1 MGVSRVDITPPPG
14 VQLAGYSSANRAARA
29 TLDPLYAQVITF
41 DDGRRAAALV
51 TLDLIFVPLKP
62 EMEAVRERARRGG
75 VQDVIFV
82 ASHTHSGPSFG
93 ELAEWN
99 RMLVDRIARAIE
111 EARRKQAPARIG
123 AGWGNV
129 QIGFNRRHVP
139 VSGPAVMWWRNE
151 TAASS
156 FPVDPSVG
164 VIRVNDLRGRPI
176 AILANYA
183 CHPVVFGPDNLD
195 YSADFPGEMRKTI
208 EAAFPGA
215 VAFFLQGGAGDI
227 NPYFDKNPLNE
238 GAVERMKET
247 GRKLGQE
254 VVRTARQIQP
264 AAASPSVGVKVQNV
278 EFGYRYDAEQT
289 RTLIEKTGRRP
300 IPRYPL
306 WGEPLQIPVTALV
319 LNQQFAFAGMP
330 AEPFVEFQM
339 YLRAHSPLPYTYFL
353 GYCNDN
359 VNYVPTMHAAVRGG
373 YGADNMIT
381 RIEVGAGEEMIHRGL
396 AMIRELAGSG
406 PATPANPV
414 RKITTVHR
422 AEGSGPL
429 RARYTERAGNRELL
443 LVSGDARIALASLD
457 DEPGLVRIRIPDIT
471 PDAELR
477 EARIAGGSGFLRV
490 EDSSGQPLAY
500 LGAAGV
506 LAPASAPPAARQS
519 RAAAQAPGKLAWSST
534 AHRFTTPEEPF
545 VLDTIVV
552 GDFCIAALNSEMPKA
567 LVVRFGDRSECSSTI
582 VMTAPGGQQLREAE
596 PGAAEIL
603 ADRAIAETL
612 RLRGLLRR
620 VPDLRY

>member
-1 MGVSRVDITPPPG
+1 MSRVDITPPPG

-29 TLDPLYAQVITF
+29 TLDPLYGQAITF
-41 DDGRRAAALV
+41 DDGKRAAALV
-51 TLDLIFVPLKP
+51 TLDLIFVPLRP
-62 EMEAVRERARRGG
+62 EREAIRERARRGG

-82 ASHTHSGPSFG
+82 ASHTHSGPSFAG
-93 ELAEWN
+93 LADWN
-99 RMLVDRIARAIE
+99 RELVDKIGQAIAD
-111 EARRKQAPARIG
+111 ARRKQAAARIG
-123 AGWGNV
+123 AGWGSV

-139 VSGPAVMWWRNE
+139 VSGPALMWWRNE

-156 FPVDPSVG
+156 FPVDSSVG
-164 VIRVNDLRGRPI
+164 VIRVDDLRGRPI
-176 AILANYA
+176 AVLANYA

-208 EAAFPGA
+208 EAAIPGA

-227 NPYFDKNPLNE
+227 NPYFDKNPLAG

-247 GRKLGQE
+247 GRKLGEE
-254 VVRTARQIQP
+254 VVRAAKQIRP
-264 AAASPSVGVKVQNV
+264 AAASPSVGVKVQEV
-278 EFGYRYDAEQT
+278 EFGYRYDPEQT
-289 RTLIEKTGRRP
+289 RELIEKSGRRP

-306 WGEPLQIPVTALV
+306 WGEPLKLPVTALV
-319 LNQQFAFAGMP
+319 LNRQFAFAGMP

-381 RIEVGAGEEMIHRGL
+381 RVEVGAGEEMIHRGL
-396 AMIRELAGSG
+396 AMIRELAGLG

-414 RKITTVHR
+414 RAIATLHR
-422 AEGSGPL
+422 AAGDGPL
-429 RARYTERAGNRELL
+429 RARYRDHGGERELL
-443 LVSGDARIALASLD
+443 LVSGEARIAFATSD
-457 DEPGLVRIRIPDIT
+457 AEPGRVRIRVPDPT

-477 EARIAGGSGFLRV
+477 EARIAGGGGFLRV
-490 EDSSGQPLAY
+490 EDSSGQQLAY
-500 LGAAGV
+500 LTDAGV
-506 LAPASAPPAARQS
+506 LPPEKLPGAARQA
-519 RAAAQAPGKLAWSST
+519 RLAAARGGTLAWSRTS
-534 AHRFTTPEEPF
+534 HRFTSPDKPI
-545 VLDTIVV
+545 VLESGVI
-552 GDFCIAALNSEMPKA
+552 GDICFAALDSDFPRSLA
-567 LVVRFGDRSECSSTI
+567 IRFADRGECSSAI
-582 VMTAPGGQQLREAE
+582 VMRTPGLRRLADAE

-603 ADRAIAETL
+603 ADRAIAEIF
-612 RLRGLLRR
+612 RLRGWLKP

>member
-29 TLDPLYAQVITF
+29 TLDPLLAQVITF
-41 DDGRRAAALV
+41 DDGKRAAALV

-62 EMEAVRERARRGG
+62 EMEAIRERARRGG

-93 ELAEWN
+93 DLPEWN
-99 RMLVDRIARAIE
+99 RGLVNQVAQAIT

-139 VSGPAVMWWRNE
+139 LDGPAVMWWRNE

-183 CHPVVFGPDNLD
+183 CHPVVFGPDNPD
-195 YSADFPGEMRKTI
+195 YSADFPGEMRRTV

-215 VAFFLQGGAGDI
+215 MAFFLQGGAGDI
-227 NPYFDKNPLNE
+227 NPYFDKNPLQE
-238 GAVERMKET
+238 GAAERMRET
-247 GRKLGQE
+247 GRKLGEE
-254 VVRTARQIQP
+254 VVRAARQIQA

-278 EFGYRYDAEQT
+278 EFGYRYDPEQT
-289 RTLIEKTGRRP
+289 RTLIERTGRHP
-300 IPRYPL
+300 ISRYPL
-306 WGEPLQIPVTALV
+306 WGEPLRVPVTALV
-319 LNQQFAFAGMP
+319 LNRQFAFAGMP
-330 AEPFVEFQM
+330 GEPFVEFQM

-381 RIEVGAGEEMIHRGL
+381 RIEVGAGEEMIHRSL
-396 AMIRELAGSG
+396 AMIRELTGDG
-406 PATPANPV
+406 RATPGNPM
-414 RKITTVHR
+414 RKIMTVHR

-429 RARYTERAGNRELL
+429 RARFTERAGERELL
-443 LVSGDARIALASLD
+443 LVSGDAGIAFANVD
-457 DEPGLVRIRIPDIT
+457 AEPGRVRIRIPDIP
-471 PDAELR
+471 PDSDLR
-477 EARIAGGSGFLRV
+477 DARIAGGSGFLRV
-490 EDSSGQPLAY
+490 EDAGGQHLAY
-500 LGAAGV
+500 LTPAGV
-506 LAPASAPPAARQS
+506 LAPASAPQTARQA
-519 RAAAQAPGKLAWSST
+519 RVGAPQRGKLAWSRTS
-534 AHRFTTPEEPF
+534 HRFASPEEPF
-545 VLDTIVV
+545 VLDTGVL
-552 GDFCIAALNSEMPKA
+552 GDICFVAISGEVARTLP
-567 LVVRFGDRSECSSTI
+567 VRFADRGECASTI
-582 VMTAPGGQQLREAE
+582 VMRTPGPHRLEDAE
-596 PGAAEIL
+596 PGAAAIL
-603 ADRAIAETL
+603 ADRAIIETF
-612 RLRGLLRR
+612 RLRGWLKPA
-620 VPDLRY
+620 PDLRY

>member
-29 TLDPLYAQVITF
+29 TRDPLYAQAITF
-41 DDGRRAAALV
+41 DDGKRAAALV
-51 TLDLIFVPLKP
+51 TLDLIFVPLHP
-62 EMEAVRERARRGG
+62 EREAIRERARRSG

-93 ELAEWN
+93 ELADWN
-99 RMLVDRIARAIE
+99 RELVEKIARGIE
-111 EARRKQAPARIG
+111 EARRKQTPARIG
-123 AGWGNV
+123 GGWGNV

-139 VSGPAVMWWRNE
+139 VSGPALMWWRNE

-156 FPVDPSVG
+156 FPVDSSVG

-208 EAAFPGA
+208 EAAFPSA

-227 NPYFDKNPLNE
+227 NPYFDKNPLKA
-238 GAVERMKET
+238 GAVERMQET
-247 GRKLGQE
+247 GRKLGEE

-264 AAASPSVGVKVQNV
+264 AAAAPSVSVKVQTV
-278 EFGYRYDAEQT
+278 EFGYRYDPEQT
-289 RTLIEKTGRRP
+289 RALIEKTGRRP

-306 WGEPLQIPVTALV
+306 WGEPLQMPVTALV
-319 LNQQFAFAGMP
+319 LNKQLAFAGMP

-396 AMIRELAGSG
+396 AMIRELAGVG
-406 PATPANPV
+406 PATPASPA
-414 RKITTVHR
+414 R
-422 AEGSGPL
+422 AIATLYRAAGTGPL
-429 RARYTERAGNRELL
+429 RARFTERTGERELL
-443 LVSGDARIALASLD
+443 LVSGDARIAFESRDA
-457 DEPGLVRIRIPDIT
+457 EPGRVRIRVPDST
-471 PDAELR
+471 PDAEMR
-477 EARIAGGSGFLRV
+477 EARIAGGGGFLRV
-490 EDSSGQPLAY
+490 EDNSGQELAY
-500 LGAAGV
+500 LTDAGVMPREKMPGAARQAR
-506 LAPASAPPAARQS
+506 LAPAR
-519 RAAAQAPGKLAWSST
+519 GGTLAWSRTS
-534 AHRFTTPEEPF
+534 HRFNSPDQPVVLESGVIGDVCF
-545 VLDTIVV
+545 AALDT
-552 GDFCIAALNSEMPKA
+552 DFPRALA
-567 LVVRFGDRSECSSTI
+567 IRFADRGECSSAI
-582 VMTAPGGQQLREAE
+582 VMRTPGPRRLDDAE

-603 ADRAIAETL
+603 ADRAIVETF
-612 RLRGLLRR
+612 RLRGWLKP